1 MILIQTILILA
12 FLVLLLSFLRR
23 QNSHQL
29 SAWSK
34 IFMVIFAILAVFVV
48 LFPNSSNSVAHF
60 LGVTRG
66 ADLLLYVLTL
76 AFLFVVLNSYVNRKR
91 DQQRL
96 VALTRKVALL
106 EAEVRKKSDSKK
118 ATGK

>member
-1 MILIQTILILA
+1 MILIQLILILA
-12 FLVLLLSFLRR
+12 FLILLLSFLRR
-23 QNSHQL
+23 QSSHQL

-34 IFMVIFAILAVFVV
+34 IFMVIFAAIAVFVV
-48 LFPNSSNSVAHF
+48 LFPDSSNSVAHF

-66 ADLLLYVLTL
+66 ADLLLYILTL

-96 VALTRKVALL
+96 VALARKVALL
-106 EAEVRKKSDSKK
+106 EANLKNKYDNTRSTKK
-118 ATGK
+118 